1 MSVSYTDAVLMVLNL
16 CMYYLDFCDCFSLDK
31 IWSVMEKSLIISS
44 YASKR
49 VVLRHQNNSA
59 HMRRDSKKDSRLD
72 SSLRASVAIGSVC
85 WILAK

>member
-1 MSVSYTDAVLMVLNL
+1 MVLNL

-31 IWSVMEKSLIISS
+31 IWSVRKLVTPAIPDILEKAFIISS

-59 HMRRDSKKDSRLD
+59 HMRRDSKKDSRQD
-72 SSLRASVAIGSVC
+72 SSLRASVAIGIVC
-85 WILAK
+85 